1 MTFWIITTAMSVLV
15 ALVLGRSL
23 IQSQGSEVLDAADF
37 DLKVYRDQ
45 LAEVA
50 RDAERG
56 IIAPE
61 DAERAR
67 TEISRRILQ
76 ADAQRQEN
84 AAGSDGPRQWLFGV
98 VALALV
104 GGSLALYTQLGQPGY
119 GDLSLKDR
127 IALAEEMRV
136 NRPSQQ
142 DAVES
147 LPPEVQ
153 TGNDPA
159 FETLMAR
166 LRETVAER
174 PDDLQGHMLL
184 AQNEARIGN
193 LGGAIA
199 AQERVLNLK
208 GNDATATDIGDY
220 GELLVRRAGGYVSPE
235 AETAFRAAL
244 VLDENDGRA
253 RYILGLMMY
262 QTGRPDITFRL
273 WDALLRSG
281 PATAPWIEP
290 ILAQIEGVASL
301 AGVNYDIPQIGGAA
315 APGPSVDD
323 IEAAAEMTAEERME
337 MIGGMVDGLSNR
349 LATEGGPPRDWA
361 RLITSLAILG
371 NTEQAYAVYSN
382 AVEVY
387 GDVPAAMDI
396 LREAGQRAG
405 VAE

>member
-23 IQSQGSEVLDAADF
+23 MQPKVGPVMDATEY

-67 TEISRRILQ
+67 TEISRRILH
-76 ADAQRQEN
+76 ADAQRLEN
-84 AAGSDGPRQWLFGV
+84 AAGGDGPRQWLLGAV
-98 VALALV
+98 TVALV
-104 GGSLALYTQLGQPGY
+104 GGSLALYSQMGQPGY

-142 DAVES
+142 DAVDS

-153 TGNDPA
+153 TGRDPA
-159 FETLMAR
+159 FEKLMVR

-193 LGGAIA
+193 LAGALA
-199 AQERVLNLK
+199 AQERVLNIK
-208 GNDATATDIGDY
+208 GDDATAADIGDY

-235 AETAFRAAL
+235 AEAAFRAAL
-244 VLDENDGRA
+244 VLDDTDGRA

-273 WDALLRSG
+273 WDALLRRG

-290 ILAQIEGVASL
+290 ILAQIEGIAGL
-301 AGVNYDIPQIGGAA
+301 AGVTYTIPTIGGAT
-315 APGPSVDD
+315 APSPSVED

-396 LREAGQRAG
+396 LRKAGQKAG